1 MDAITTIISTHKTN
15 VEEYNN
21 IMLHKQFS
29 IIKIYQVEI
38 DTKFATNIKHFEP

>member
-1 MDAITTIISTHKTN
+1 MDIIITILYTHKTN

-29 IIKIYQVEI
+29 IIEIYQL
-38 DTKFATNIKHFEP
+38 